1 MSKPLLP
8 SEKEVLLWQD
18 KSEKAVLKALDKHYR
33 AALQSIEMRIAEM
46 LARNDADL
54 PNVIRRVEYQRMIK
68 AQVKAAIDMLHAQ
81 EYETIEA
88 YIRECYTDAFV
99 GNVYTL
105 HSQDMPV
112 ILPID
117 QTAVMKAVTINS
129 KLKSDLY
136 TALGLDLTQL
146 KKTIAAEITRGIA
159 SGLLYTDMVRNIAN
173 ASGVPLSRA
182 RTIVRTEGGRVQEQ
196 ATYDAQQAAKAKGAD
211 VVSQW
216 SAIRDAKTRDS
227 HRRLDGQIV
236 EVGGYFVTA
245 DGHKAKHPHGFG
257 IAKEDINCRCTLLTR
272 ARSAMDADELKRL
285 REIAVRHSLYVDD
298 PKAFRAE
305 KLPAL
310 KNFGEFKKAYL
321 KAVEK

>member
-18 KSEKAVLKALDKHYR
+18 KSEKAVLKALKAHY
-33 AALQSIEMRIAEM
+33 AEALKSVNMRITEM
-46 LARNDADL
+46 LGRGDANL
-54 PNVIRRVEYQRMIK
+54 PHVIRRVEYQKYIR
-68 AQVKAAIDMLHAQ
+68 AQITAALETLHAK
-81 EYETIEA
+81 EYETISA
-88 YIRECYTDAFV
+88 YINECYTDSFV

-105 HSQDMPV
+105 HQQDVPI

-117 QTAVMKAVTINS
+117 QTAVVKAVTIDS

-136 TALGLDLTQL
+136 TVLGLDLTQL

-159 SGLLYTDMVRNIAN
+159 SGLLYTEMVRNIAN
-173 ASGVPLSRA
+173 AGGVPLSRA

-196 ATYDAQQAAKAKGAD
+196 ATFDAQQAAKAKGAD

-216 SAIRDAKTRDS
+216 SAIRDGNTRPT
-227 HRRLDGQIV
+227 HRMLDGQIR
-236 EVGGYFVTA
+236 EVGEYFEVE
-245 DGHKAKHPHGFG
+245 GKRAKHPHGFG
-257 IAKEDINCRCTLLTR
+257 IPEEDINCRCTLLTR
-272 ARSAMDADELKRL
+272 ARAALDADELKRM

-310 KNFGEFKKAYL
+310 KNFSEFKKAYL
-321 KAVEK
+321 KAIEK